1 MLTTRVNREILPDIE
16 YIDKTLVNS
25 KLSTI
30 QKVEILEL
38 LDEYRKTNK
47 LKIWETNKF
56 KKLSKIVTDLIID
69 KNNLKKL
76 VDSKNNFEELH
87 MGLIN
92 LIENNVKI
100 QDVELKLAIAQS
112 LMKEYSSEGKDALE
126 IYSVWRKFVVTGGN
140 V

>member
-1 MLTTRVNREILPDIE
+1 M
-16 YIDKTLVNS
+16 
-25 KLSTI
+25 
-30 QKVEILEL
+30 
-38 LDEYRKTNK
+38 
-47 LKIWETNKF
+47 
-56 KKLSKIVTDLIID
+56 IID
-69 KNNLKKL
+69 KNNLKRL

-100 QDVELKLAIAQS
+100 QDIELELAIAQS

-140 V
+140 VE